1 MVTGLPSELLE
12 VDDGVLVALDG
23 TRGSVLVDPARD
35 AAEAAAAAVSSSRRA
50 AERVRAERDQPAVT
64 TDGRT
69 IAVLANVASRAE
81 LDAALSGGAEGIGL
95 LRTELVFLD
104 AHEWPTEQAHA
115 NALRPILGG
124 LGPRRAIVRVLD
136 FGADKSPPFL
146 AAVRERGIKL
156 LLSHPDALRSQLRAI
171 LDCAREH
178 DMVVLLPMVDTAE
191 QVSRCR
197 EQLERAAAEVGVD
210 RMPAVGAMIET
221 PAAALNAGA
230 IAARADL
237 LSIGTNDLTAA
248 TLGTDRFALNQAVAH
263 DPRVLRLIASTVEA
277 AHGARIP
284 VEVCGEAASDPLM
297 LPLLIGLGIDELS
310 VGAAQVGAVRARVR
324 DLNAGD
330 TGRLARSTLAMECP
344 EDVEAAVLSH
354 RRPVESE
361 RGAAQVGL

>member
-1 MVTGLPSELLE
+1 
-12 VDDGVLVALDG
+12 
-23 TRGSVLVDPARD
+23 
-35 AAEAAAAAVSSSRRA
+35 
-50 AERVRAERDQPAVT
+50 
-64 TDGRT
+64 
-69 IAVLANVASRAE
+69 
-81 LDAALSGGAEGIGL
+81 
-95 LRTELVFLD
+95 
-104 AHEWPTEQAHA
+104 
-115 NALRPILGG
+115 
-124 LGPRRAIVRVLD
+124 
-136 FGADKSPPFL
+136 
-146 AAVRERGIKL
+146 L

-330 TGRLARSTLAMECP
+330 AGRLARSTLAMECP